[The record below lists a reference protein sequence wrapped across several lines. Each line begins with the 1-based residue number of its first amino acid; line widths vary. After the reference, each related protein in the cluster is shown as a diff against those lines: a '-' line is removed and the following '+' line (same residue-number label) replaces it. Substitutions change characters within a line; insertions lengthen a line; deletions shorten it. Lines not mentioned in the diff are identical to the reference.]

1 MMEAVRTSETSVDNH
16 FTRQYN
22 PEDSSEHQHLCSY
35 ENLAAHI
42 VGLQFTELCRHVVVV
57 IVNSVFQRMYLM
69 KDERDW
75 SNVSMPRLP
84 AIVHA
89 GSARGV
95 PPDARELQVSM
106 VKKAEF
112 SLLLYL
118 VFHNSSWQ
126 MLGYYRA

>member
-1 MMEAVRTSETSVDNH
+1 M
-16 FTRQYN
+16 
-22 PEDSSEHQHLCSY
+22 
-35 ENLAAHI
+35 
-42 VGLQFTELCRHVVVV
+42 VVV

-89 GSARGV
+89 GSARVV

-106 VKKAEF
+106 VKNAEF

-118 VFHNSSWQ
+118 VFHNSCWQ